1 MRSTLSGNLTVGAIT
16 IPVRLYSASEKS
28 SVDFHQVH
36 KEDKGRVKHVKVC
49 TVCEKPLSSED
60 ICKGYEVAGQVVT
73 FTNEELDALKPMTG
87 RGFRL
92 VGFVNRAEIPDIV
105 LDKPH
110 FIGTENAKKGGVGQP
125 FTLLHRAMVQS
136 GKVGLVSW
144 VARSSESIG
153 MLVPYGRG
161 FMLKRILYANKV
173 RSIEE
178 VEVLEAEI
186 PDALVAKGVQ
196 LIEKLTI
203 EFDHEKFEESY
214 SESIKKIIEARA
226 MGEEIPIEVL
236 APKTEEKSLEALMDQ
251 ALA

>member
-1 MRSTLSGNLTVGAIT
+1 MRSTMSGNLTVGAIT
-16 IPVRLYSASEKS
+16 IPVRMYSASEKS
-28 SVDFHQVH
+28 NVAFFQVH
-36 KEDKGRVKHVKVC
+36 KEDQGKVKHVKVC
-49 TVCEKPLSSED
+49 TVCEKPLENDD
-60 ICKGYEVAGQVVT
+60 ICKGYDVAGQVVT
-73 FTNEELDALKPMTG
+73 FTNEELDSFKPVTG
-87 RGFRL
+87 RGFAL
-92 VGFVNRAEIPDIV
+92 VGFVARGEVPDIL

-110 FIGTENAKKGGVGQP
+110 FIGTENAKKGGVGQS
-125 FTLLHRAMVQS
+125 FALLHRAMVKS
-136 GKVGLVSW
+136 GRVGLVSW
-144 VARSSESIG
+144 VARSTESIG

-161 FMLKRILYANKV
+161 FMLKRILYADEV

-178 VEVLEAEI
+178 VEVLEAEV

-203 EFDHEKFEESY
+203 QFDHENFKRSY

-236 APKTEEKSLEALMDQ
+236 APKTEECSLEALMDQ